1 MRLRFGNICNIDG
14 FRARVELPDEDYI
27 KTDWLPVLV
36 SNSLSNQENNP
47 VDIQTPV
54 AVLLDESGQD
64 GVILGAIYTDSNP
77 PVIVD
82 SAKKYYR
89 FKDGSHFEFDP
100 NTSKFTADIKG
111 EGYIKC
117 TKMTHEGDINVI
129 GNIIATKEVSDK
141 KGTMQAIRDTY
152 NGHTN
157 PNGGVVKEK
166 ME

>member
-1 MRLRFGNICNIDG
+1 M
-14 FRARVELPDEDYI
+14 
-27 KTDWLPVLV
+27 
-36 SNSLSNQENNP
+36 NP
-47 VDIQTPV
+47 
-54 AVLLDESGQD
+54 
-64 GVILGAIYTDSNP
+64 DSNP